1 MTIENEDFREIKDD
15 VEIEEDFAEEYEK
28 YCFVCRRPESKTGK
42 MITMMEGMHI
52 CPDCMQKTMDA
63 VSASPLQLDKYT
75 EKSDDLEMP
84 KGPNISMINLADLQG
99 LMGGPRKK
107 VKKKKADK
115 KPAIDL
121 KDIPAPHKI
130 KAQLDEYVIG
140 QEHAKK
146 AISVAVYNHY
156 KRVATNT
163 MDSIEIEKS
172 NILMIGPTGC
182 GKTYLVKTLAKL
194 LDVPLAIAD
203 ATTLTEA
210 GYIGDDIES
219 VVSKLL
225 AAADNDIEKAER
237 GIIFI
242 DEIDKIGKKKN
253 QNQRDVNGESVQQGL
268 LKLLE
273 GAEVDVPVG
282 SNSKNGMVP
291 METVDTRNI
300 LFICGGAFPGL
311 EDIIKERLNKQSSI
325 GFNADLKDKYDH
337 DKNILQKV
345 TVADVKSF
353 GMIPEF
359 IGRLPVMLSLEALTK
374 DMLVKI
380 LKEPKNA
387 ILKQYKKLLE
397 LDEVELLFNEDSLEA
412 IAEKAME
419 KDTGARA
426 LRAIIEEFMLDIMYE
441 IPKDDNIGRVTIT
454 REYIERTGGP
464 IIEMRG
470 TKGIEQK

>member
-1 MTIENEDFREIKDD
+1 MEIKNEDFREINDIVDVTEDD
-15 VEIEEDFAEEYEK
+15 EEYEK

-52 CPDCMQKTMDA
+52 CPDCMQHTMDA
-63 VSASPLQLDKYT
+63 VSTSGPLNLNKFT

-84 KGPNISMINLADLQG
+84 KGPSISMINLADLQG
-99 LMGGPRKK
+99 LMSPRKK
-107 VKKKKADK
+107 VKKKKGDR
-115 KPAIDL
+115 KPAIEL

-172 NILMIGPTGC
+172 NILMLGPTGC
-182 GKTYLVKTLAKL
+182 GKTYLVKTLARL

-225 AAADNDIEKAER
+225 AAADNDVEKAER

-253 QNQRDVNGESVQQGL
+253 QNQ
-268 LKLLE
+268 
-273 GAEVDVPVG
+273 
-282 SNSKNGMVP
+282 
-291 METVDTRNI
+291 
-300 LFICGGAFPGL
+300 
-311 EDIIKERLNKQSSI
+311 
-325 GFNADLKDKYDH
+325 
-337 DKNILQKV
+337 
-345 TVADVKSF
+345 
-353 GMIPEF
+353 
-359 IGRLPVMLSLEALTK
+359 
-374 DMLVKI
+374 
-380 LKEPKNA
+380 
-387 ILKQYKKLLE
+387 
-397 LDEVELLFNEDSLEA
+397 
-412 IAEKAME
+412 
-419 KDTGARA
+419 
-426 LRAIIEEFMLDIMYE
+426 
-441 IPKDDNIGRVTIT
+441 
-454 REYIERTGGP
+454 
-464 IIEMRG
+464 
-470 TKGIEQK
+470 